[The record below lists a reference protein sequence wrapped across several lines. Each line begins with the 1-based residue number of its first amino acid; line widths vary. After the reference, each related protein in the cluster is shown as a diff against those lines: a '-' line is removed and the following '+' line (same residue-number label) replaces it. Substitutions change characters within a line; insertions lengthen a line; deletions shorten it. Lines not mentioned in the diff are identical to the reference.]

1 MRYSEERKE
10 AVLAKLLPPHNRTIA
25 ELAEEEGISTATL
38 YAWRRQARAQATSGD
53 RLTLTPTLNGSQFS
67 GWTCGGLA
75 AQHLPSAC
83 Q

>member
-38 YAWRRQARAQATSGD
+38 YAWRRQARGEGSPAPA
-53 RLTLTPTLNGSQFS
+53 RLD
-67 GWTCGGLA
+67 
-75 AQHLPSAC
+75 
-83 Q
+83 